1 MLAKLAHLLH
11 LPPLVTYIL
20 ALSALVLGAVLFGF
34 ILHRLFHRLARHLK
48 GVAGELTIEVLE
60 YLVLPLVVVGA
71 LSLAVRLLELPSH
84 YQGIASKGI
93 YAVILVVVFNLLS
106 RAVALFLRSLANRDS
121 AFVRITQPAILAER
135 VILAFLALTIFLE
148 NLGVSLTAVWTTL
161 GVGSVAIGLAL
172 QATLSNLF
180 AGITILADQPV
191 SPGDHIMLGT
201 GGPGMEGEVVRIGW
215 RATEL
220 QTPTHETVFIPNSM
234 LSTLALINFSLQGAG
249 SSVSIPLKLNS
260 TTDVDAAEATL
271 KDVVKVVR
279 SSLQLPP
286 DPPPEVTVTSD
297 FTDNFLHLTLR
308 VQSAKLSDRE
318 RLASALR
325 KEITSRFRHGELKGP
340 YLQSTT

>member
-1 MLAKLAHLLH
+1 MLVNLAHLLH

-20 ALSALVLGAVLFGF
+20 ALSALVLGALLFGF
-34 ILHRLFHRLARHLK
+34 ILHRLFHRFARNLK
-48 GVAGELTIEVLE
+48 GVWGDLLIEILE
-60 YLVLPLVVVGA
+60 YLVLPLLVVAA
-71 LSLAVRLLELPSH
+71 LVLRSACLNCRSH
-84 YQGIASKGI
+84 YQHVASKAI
-93 YAVILVVVFNLLS
+93 YAVNLVVVFNLLS

-121 AFVRITQPAILAER
+121 TFIRITQPAILAER

-191 SPGDHIMLGT
+191 SPGDHIMLGA

-249 SSVSIPLKLNS
+249 SSVSIPLKLTS
-260 TTDVDAAEATL
+260 TTDIDAADATL
-271 KDVVKVVR
+271 KEVVKAVR
-279 SSLQLPP
+279 SRLQLPL
-286 DPPPEVTVTSD
+286 DPPPEITVTSD
-297 FTDNFLHLTLR
+297 FNDNFLQLTLR
-308 VQSAKLSDRE
+308 VSSPKLSDRE
-318 RLASALR
+318 RLAAALR
-325 KEITSRFRHGELKGP
+325 KEITARFRHGDLKGP
-340 YLQSTT
+340 YFQ